1 MPAIGKV
8 TNETLRGIVL
18 RELDWKEHDKLLT
31 VLTRE
36 HGRILVTAHGV
47 KSMRNKNL
55 AISQLFAYSEMQ
67 LTKRGDRWTLQ
78 EGSLLESFYLLREN
92 LDSLTFAQYACEV
105 CAEAAAEEI
114 EDEAGV
120 QQLLLNTLY
129 VAQFQRDIPHLKAA
143 FELRLCAISGFLP
156 ELGACTTCGKRRPAA
171 GSPAC
176 DPAADLPASDGW
188 RFDCIGG
195 GLICPDCHGEK
206 EHEERTVA
214 GMKGE
219 RYYPSPSRIPLD
231 EPCLTA
237 LRYVCFA
244 DGKRLF
250 SFTLPDRSALYFRY
264 LCERFLLDQFE
275 RGYKTLEFYHE
286 LFLPGTR
293 QGLPPP
299 GVKL

>member
-1 MPAIGKV
+1 MPAPGKV
-8 TNETLRGIVL
+8 INETLRGIVL
-18 RELDWKEHDKLLT
+18 RTLDWKENDKLLT

-47 KSMRNKNL
+47 KSVRNKNL
-55 AISQLFAYSEMQ
+55 AVSQLFAYSEMQ
-67 LTKRGDRWTLQ
+67 LTKRNDRWTLQ

-105 CAEAAAEEI
+105 SAEAAAEEI
-114 EDEAGV
+114 EDNMGV

-129 VAQFQRDIPHLKAA
+129 VAQHQRDIPHLKAA

-156 ELGACTTCGKRRPAA
+156 ELSQCTTCGKHRPA
-171 GSPAC
+171 G
-176 DPAADLPASDGW
+176 DPETDGW

-195 GLICPDCHGEK
+195 GLICPQCHGEK
-206 EHEERTVA
+206 EQEELAIAQV
-214 GMKGE
+214 KGE

-231 EPCLTA
+231 EPCLEG
-237 LRYVCFA
+237 LRYVCHA
-244 DGKRLF
+244 DARRLF